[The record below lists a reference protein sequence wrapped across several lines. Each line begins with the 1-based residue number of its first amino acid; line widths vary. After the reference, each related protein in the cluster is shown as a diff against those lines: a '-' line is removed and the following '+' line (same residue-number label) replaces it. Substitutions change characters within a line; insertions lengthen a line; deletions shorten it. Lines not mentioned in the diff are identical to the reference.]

1 MSEQQGQ
8 GAAQPFDLIVI
19 GAGPGGY
26 VAAIRAAQLGLKVAC
41 VEKESALGGTC
52 LRVGCIPSKAL
63 LESSERYEET
73 LHHLAVHG
81 VDVSGVE
88 LNLSKMLGRKDK
100 VVKALTG
107 GIQLLFK
114 KNQVARF
121 EGHGRLV
128 SATEVHVSGAK
139 GEARLTAPRVLI
151 ATGSVPSSLPGVA
164 WDGDRVG
171 GSTEALSYPEV
182 PGHLVVIGAGVI
194 GLELGSVWRR
204 LGAKV
209 TVLEYM
215 STALPGM
222 DDDLSAEAVRL
233 FKKQGIDFKFGV
245 KVTGARAE
253 GDGCVV
259 EVEGGAPISCDRV
272 LVSVGRR
279 PCTEGLGLEELGVAV
294 DRRGVIQVNDHFE
307 TSVPGVFAIGDV
319 IPGPMLAHK
328 AEEEGVACVERMV
341 TGYGHV
347 NYDVIPGPMLAH
359 KAEEEGVACVER
371 MVTGYGHVNYDVI
384 PSIVYTHPEV
394 AFVGKTEAQLKAA
407 GVPYKLGKF
416 PFIANGRA
424 RALEATDGFVK
435 VLAHAET
442 DRLLGVHIIGAHAG
456 DLIAEAAVSMDFG
469 ASAEDVA
476 RSCHAHPTL
485 AELLKEAALAVDG
498 RAIHI

>member
-347 NYDVIPGPMLAH
+347 NYDVIP
-359 KAEEEGVACVER
+359 
-371 MVTGYGHVNYDVI
+371 
-384 PSIVYTHPEV
+384 SIVYTHPEV